1 MADDNFDIA
10 RDFAEAIGSDVEM
23 VNESVPD
30 TNSGDMT
37 QNSNIIDLTESE
49 NPLEKI
55 QETQNEEPEE
65 TQSSLTDGEEQQE
78 SPQSEPIQDDS
89 NIKELDDDDALFV
102 LNEKYGTNYDNMDE
116 LLDDLESPEESRPE
130 FASDQ
135 IANLNRF
142 VKETGRGVEDYY
154 LTQTQDYEKMSDEE
168 VVKEYLRL
176 ENPDLTQKEIDLFY
190 NNTYK
195 QGKDKYSEEDTELG
209 KIHLK
214 RDSATARQ
222 ELLDLQDEYWSPAEN
237 DGDMTQEDYKE
248 MEDARMDFL
257 DDMDDEL
264 DDIESLSFKVDESG
278 ETFDYQLTNEDR
290 NVVTDTLENLDT
302 FFDGYRDQEGNWDR
316 ERLALDLIAM
326 KLQGNI
332 IRSVA
337 NQYRSKGAEQV
348 LGEIKN
354 PSFEPVKNTPSRK
367 GNSVIDQISKH
378 IFGD

>member
-49 NPLEKI
+49 HPLEKI

-116 LLDDLESPEESRPE
+116 LLDDLESPKESRPE

-142 VKETGRGVEDYY
+142 VRETGRGVEDYY
-154 LTQTQDYEKMSDEE
+154 LTQTQDYERMSDEE

-195 QGKDKYSEEDTELG
+195 QGKDKYSEEDIELG

-214 RDSATARQ
+214 RDSATARE
-222 ELLDLQDEYWSPAEN
+222 ELLDLQDEYWSPVEN
-237 DGDMTQEDYKE
+237 DGDMTQEDYEE

-302 FFDGYRDQEGNWDR
+302 FFDDYRDQEGNWDR